1 MTTTLDRSLSPQRL
15 QLTSAHTI
23 VPPVD
28 ALSLAEWSSRKMQSQ
43 STIPTVVSLPI
54 CQLLPLAHF
63 VEWLVHPY
71 LSTSTHQ
78 TANPPTVPTVHPVLV
93 FSIIASSE

>member
-28 ALSLAEWSSRKMQSQ
+28 ALSLAEWSSRMECRANQPYQQWLASQ
-43 STIPTVVSLPI
+43 SS
-54 CQLLPLAHF
+54 QLLPLAHF
-63 VEWLVHPY
+63 VE
-71 LSTSTHQ
+71 
-78 TANPPTVPTVHPVLV
+78 
-93 FSIIASSE
+93 